1 MTCLHF
7 LFTPCRARKA
17 DDLPKNF
24 GLLQQMQGAGACAQS
39 GGKSALMDQ
48 LTAVL
53 RKNRELQSRL
63 NRKDFE
69 MQEMQNEHEFQQALL
84 QSQVSRCPIRFTFIY
99 SSTDPLRPASMEL
112 TSCNSR
118 SPALNKS

>member
-1 MTCLHF
+1 
-7 LFTPCRARKA
+7 
-17 DDLPKNF
+17 
-24 GLLQQMQGAGACAQS
+24 MQGAGACAQS

-84 QSQVSRCPIRFTFIY
+84 QIQSQVGPCRDALSDSHSYITAPLLFALFPLNSRAATPDLSR
-99 SSTDPLRPASMEL
+99 STRAKRHRHRAARKQKNTSRPLRE
-112 TSCNSR
+112 N
-118 SPALNKS
+118 